1 MNSQELRDA
10 LRQERIRDDAYD
22 LDGGHLPET
31 AEQAEKRSYCTS
43 VNRCP
48 RIES

>member
-22 LDGGHLPET
+22 LDGGHLLET
-31 AEQAEKRSYCTS
+31 DTRSEANGKWFVCH
-43 VNRCP
+43 
-48 RIES
+48 